1 MTNKGSVPTKKADD
15 RTVAR
20 IVLLNLLVLPG
31 LGSLR
36 GGLLFQGIGQ
46 IALAVIGSVVLFVWL
61 IKLLSQYYG
70 LMFGDVKPQPLGW
83 LGLAGGALIGLSWV
97 WALLTSLNYHRAN
110 ALQSSIRTEK
120 AIEET
125 SQSVPPQLLSALDS
139 IPKWQRQG
147 QIISRTFQFKDFPAA
162 MKFVNDVAQIAE
174 QFQHHPDIDIR
185 WNKVTLALTT
195 HDAGGL
201 TEKDFSLA
209 RRCDALAAT

>member
-1 MTNKGSVPTKKADD
+1 MDKSTDPTKKADD

-36 GGLLFQGIGQ
+36 AGLLLQGIGQ
-46 IALAVIGSVVLFVWL
+46 LALVITGSIVLLVWFFKV
-61 IKLLSQYYG
+61 ISQYYG
-70 LMFGDVKPQPLGW
+70 LMFGDVKPQSVGW
-83 LGLAGGALIGLSWV
+83 IGLAGGILIGLSWL
-97 WALLTSLNYHRAN
+97 WALFTSLNYHRAN
-110 ALQSSIRTEK
+110 SLQSPSRFENASAATERP
-120 AIEET
+120 
-125 SQSVPPQLLSALDS
+125 VPPQLFSAFES
-139 IPKWQRQG
+139 IPNWQRQG
-147 QIISRTFQFKDFPAA
+147 QIISRTFLFKDFPAA

-201 TEKDFSLA
+201 TEKDFALA
-209 RRCDALAAT
+209 RRCDALLPG